1 MNKFYKKWFFPLAAP
16 SIILFILVVGIPF
29 ITGVVYS
36 FTSWRGTYFSG
47 GSFFGSFVGFDNY
60 VKSFTNENF
69 LSSLVNS
76 VEFTAIMLVT
86 VLVFSLLFALMV
98 SSIKKGAGLYRSAFF
113 LPNLLGGLALGYIW
127 SFVFEIIFSQ
137 ILFNPEGLV
146 NVPILTNMLQNHHKA
161 IFAMA
166 IVATWQ
172 MAGYMM
178 IIFVTGLNNI
188 PGDLYEAADI
198 DGCNAFQRFKTITL
212 PMLMPSFTIVI
223 FMTLANCFKMLDINV
238 ALTDGNFNT
247 RLLAYQILRITRDY
261 SPPDYGQAQA
271 QAVIFFV
278 IIATVTLLQVS
289 ITKKK
294 EVEM

>member
-29 ITGVVYS
+29 ITGVVY
-36 FTSWRGTYFSG
+36 
-47 GSFFGSFVGFDNY
+47 
-60 VKSFTNENF
+60 
-69 LSSLVNS
+69 
-76 VEFTAIMLVT
+76 
-86 VLVFSLLFALMV
+86 
-98 SSIKKGAGLYRSAFF
+98 
-113 LPNLLGGLALGYIW
+113 
-127 SFVFEIIFSQ
+127 
-137 ILFNPEGLV
+137 
-146 NVPILTNMLQNHHKA
+146 
-161 IFAMA
+161 
-166 IVATWQ
+166 
-172 MAGYMM
+172 
-178 IIFVTGLNNI
+178 
-188 PGDLYEAADI
+188 
-198 DGCNAFQRFKTITL
+198 
-212 PMLMPSFTIVI
+212 SFTIVI

-278 IIATVTLLQVS
+278 IIATVTLLKVS